1 MSPRVSHETP
11 SPTHSTC
18 LTITQF
24 SWNFT
29 NNISCFSFH
38 TYHMHTSI
46 QSNKIIAYYL
56 TALSF
61 QTHSGIH
68 TKHGQIL
75 WAKKI
80 INSNIE
86 SHQPTQQSLS
96 QHLAQAKGP
105 RLGERVPFAQAT
117 PPRLGES
124 TIVATARFQ
133 RVLAQATA
141 SRLGETAPRSILKP
155 VA

>member
-1 MSPRVSHETP
+1 MSLRVSHETP

-24 SWNFT
+24 SWNST
-29 NNISCFSFH
+29 NNYIMFLISYLSH
-38 TYHMHTSI
+38 AYQHSI
-46 QSNKIIAYYL
+46 QWNHSLLPNSTFIPNPFRHTNQAWPH
-56 TALSF
+56 TLS
-61 QTHSGIH
+61 
-68 TKHGQIL
+68 KE
-75 WAKKI
+75 I
-80 INSNIE
+80 INTNIE

-105 RLGERVPFAQAT
+105 RPGERVPFAQAT

-124 TIVATARFQ
+124 ATVATTRFQ
-133 RVLAQATA
+133 RVLAQATT
-141 SRLGETAPRSILKP
+141 SRLSETAPRSNLKP